1 MVDIVL
7 VCEGPTVR
15 TQEEVPQC
23 NMANPCLHNSDD
35 KKKRLNLSSLF
46 SPFVKFEKVSNIQVK
61 SKQVKSL
68 YVSICSFVVS
78 GFLVDIVLVCEG
90 PTVRTQEEVPQCNMA
105 NPCLHNSELFISLFS
120 PFVNFEKV
128 SNIQVKSEQVKSLC
142 FNL

>member
-15 TQEEVPQC
+15 TLEEVPQC

-35 KKKRLNLSSLF
+35 KKKRLNFSSLF
-46 SPFVKFEKVSNIQVK
+46 SPFVNFEKYQIYKSNLNK
-61 SKQVKSL
+61 SNH

-105 NPCLHNSELFISLFS
+105 NPCLHNSDDEKPSELFISLFS
-120 PFVNFEKV
+120 
-128 SNIQVKSEQVKSLC
+128 LC
-142 FNL
+142 KF